1 MFNTHDLLQNIDI
14 HIDFYF
20 GIRIS
25 VQCKY
30 YDCKIILKIFKLSLL
45 VKISSCIIF
54 IFIEVQINIA
64 HKIFEVIQFDSLFL
78 TRLRLLYG
86 HLWGL
91 VPK

>member
-30 YDCKIILKIFKLSLL
+30 YDCKIIFKIFKLSLL
-45 VKISSCIIF
+45 VKI
-54 IFIEVQINIA
+54 
-64 HKIFEVIQFDSLFL
+64 
-78 TRLRLLYG
+78 
-86 HLWGL
+86 
-91 VPK
+91 